1 MKQRVSMLVLLLVC
15 AVMTAQAA
23 GKRKVIL
30 DQDAMGPGGSNMLS
44 MLLAIE
50 SKDVDV
56 LGITVESGDGWQAEN
71 VAHTLRMLELI
82 GRTDIPVYRGATN
95 PLLNSLEK
103 TKRWEAMHGK
113 LQYKGAWMQ
122 EWPEYAKAPRD
133 PWHGADVVP
142 VMKEGEPHT
151 KPADGTAAE
160 FLVHEVRKYP
170 GEVSIVALGPVT
182 NIALAAKLDEQ
193 FAAQA
198 KDFVWMGAALNPQP
212 PSRDEY
218 SLQFLFSPRSNFN
231 VRWDPEAASIVME
244 AGWKHLLIVPT
255 DATIEPKFGEQ
266 LLGPLRKS
274 KSLAAKYIVAYPVMG
289 LPMWDEV
296 TVALWLDPTLS
307 KHTERVSMD
316 FNTEGSSAN
325 YGDTLTWRPGKGP
338 GLGEP
343 VVDVVRAVDVA
354 RFEKMFAGAME

>member
-1 MKQRVSMLVLLLVC
+1 MKQRVSMLVLLLAC

-23 GKRKVIL
+23 TKRKVIL
-30 DQDAMGPGGSNMLS
+30 DQDALGPGGSNMLS

-50 SKDVDV
+50 SKDVEV
-56 LGITVESGDGWQAEN
+56 LGITIESGDGWQAEN
-71 VAHTLRMLELI
+71 MAHTLRMLELI
-82 GRTDIPVYRGATN
+82 GRTDIPVYGGATN

-133 PWHGADVVP
+133 PWHAADVVP
-142 VMKEGEPHT
+142 AMKEGEPKL
-151 KPADGTAAE
+151 KPAAGTAAE
-160 FLVHEVRKYP
+160 FMVREVEQFP

-182 NIALAAKLDEQ
+182 NVALAAKLDEH
-193 FAAQA
+193 FAERA
-198 KDFVWMGAALNPQP
+198 KEFVWMGAALNPQP
-212 PSRDEY
+212 PARDEY

-231 VRWDPEAASIVME
+231 VRWDPEAASIVIE

-255 DATIEPKFGEQ
+255 DATIEPKFGDQ
-266 LLGPLRKS
+266 FLTPLKQS
-274 KSLAAKYIVAYPVMG
+274 KSPAARYIVAYPVMG

-296 TVALWLDPTLS
+296 TVALWLDPSLS
-307 KHTERVSMD
+307 RHTERVSMD
-316 FNTEGSSAN
+316 FNTEPSSAN
-325 YGDTLTWRPGKGP
+325 YGDTLTWLPGRGP

-354 RFEKMFAGAME
+354 RFEKLFTQTVQ